1 LNVKNK
7 KDFQMKTLYI
17 IAPCYNEEEVLPTTA
32 ERLRDKLVSLIKK
45 GCIAL
50 NSRIVF
56 VNDGSTDNT
65 WEIIT
70 DFHARDDLFS
80 GINLSRNYGHQ
91 NAVLAGLITVKDYA
105 DWMVSMDADLQDD
118 INVIDEM
125 IEKAIKGMDIVY
137 GVRSSRESDA
147 FFKKVS
153 AEGFYKFMKIMG
165 VDIIYNHADYRL
177 MSKRAV
183 DALDSFKEVNLFLRG
198 IIPLIGYK
206 SDVVY
211 YERKERYAGASKY
224 PLKKMISLAIEGI
237 ASFSIKPLKIITI
250 FGLSAFLL
258 SFAAFIYTLIGKFT
272 GGGGYAS
279 WASLMC
285 SIWMIGG
292 LQVLCIGVI
301 GGYIGKIYNEVK
313 GRPRYIVDS
322 VLLPPPPP
330 LKRRRL
336 FIPDSIRPYRQC
348 SLYQR
353 NNIWGCVNFVKGGV
367 S

>member
-1 LNVKNK
+1 
-7 KDFQMKTLYI
+7 MKILYI
-17 IAPCYNEEEVLPTTA
+17 IIPCYNEEEVLPTTA
-32 ERLRDKLVSLIKK
+32 ERLRDKLVYLIKK

-50 NSRIVF
+50 NSRITF

-65 WEIIT
+65 WKIIT
-70 DFHARDDLFS
+70 DLHARDDLFS

-91 NAVLAGLITVKDYA
+91 NAVLAGLMTVKDYA
-105 DWMVSMDADLQDD
+105 DWAISMDADLQDD

-125 IEKAIKGMDIVY
+125 IEKAIGGVDIVY
-137 GVRSSRESDA
+137 GVRSSRKSDA
-147 FFKKVS
+147 FFKRVA
-153 AEGFYKFMKIMG
+153 AEGFYKFMRIMG
-165 VDIIYNHADYRL
+165 VNVVFNHADCRL

-183 DALDSFKEVNLFLRG
+183 NALEYFKEVNLFLRG

-206 SDVVY
+206 NSVVY

-237 ASFSIKPLKIITI
+237 SSFSVKPLKIITA

-258 SFAAFIYTLIGKFT
+258 SFAAFIYALVGKFI
-272 GGGGYAS
+272 GGGYTS
-279 WASLMC
+279 GWASVMC

-292 LQVLCIGVI
+292 LQILCLGVI

-313 GRPRYIVDS
+313 CRPRYIIDS
-322 VLLPPPPP
+322 VLLSDPPPPP
-330 LKRRRL
+330 RLIRR
-336 FIPDSIRPYRQC
+336 FQSIPGSIRLYCQLSPRQIYIKK
-348 SLYQR
+348 SNLWR
-353 NNIWGCVNFVKGGV
+353 CVNLVKGSV